1 MHLGLKNN
9 SAPDLFL
16 FYALGCSSMDY
27 DLIVVE
33 YGQEGENCV
42 EIISECIVE
51 KVVFTMRLHADGA
64 EVATFSLGDVLEER
78 REK

>member
-1 MHLGLKNN
+1 MCYDISHNTDSPFRNLLI
-9 SAPDLFL
+9 
-16 FYALGCSSMDY
+16 SSMDY

-42 EIISECIVE
+42 EIISEYIARRGSIYFEAIQC
-51 KVVFTMRLHADGA
+51 RWA
-64 EVATFSLGDVLEER
+64 EVASTFSLGDVLEER